1 MVKHEPGTADN
12 RDDSGRCVCGYCEH
26 FDRRIRGCARWVQSS
41 LPMRMACA
49 FGVRRSQLVAR
60 PKEVVH
66 TSAAVLDCDAA
77 ARQEAEDS
85 RRARETTMNLGREPS
100 PMAKVVRN
108 DGVKFAGWIASNVLG
123 LSVRLPKAIG
133 CRASRSRWGVDPG
146 PEERS
151 KINCGVRLGCRHP
164 FLERAASRI
173 LSPVPCQL
181 EECLVSDDVT

>member
-1 MVKHEPGTADN
+1 M
-12 RDDSGRCVCGYCEH
+12 
-26 FDRRIRGCARWVQSS
+26 I
-41 LPMRMACA
+41 
-49 FGVRRSQLVAR
+49 RRSSISDQVMGLTLDPDSRLVRSGTPGKRRCR
-60 PKEVVH
+60 P
-66 TSAAVLDCDAA
+66 TPSRSGDPCRRAAVLNCDAA
-77 ARQEAEDS
+77 K
-85 RRARETTMNLGREPS
+85 ETTINLGTEQS

-133 CRASRSRWGVDPG
+133 CRASRSRWGVDPV

-181 EECLVSDDVT
+181 EECLVSDHVT